1 MYNFNTGG
9 TQENDPIFDEKLNN
23 AFRTKQHKI
32 EIRREKEMNE
42 LRRKERKDKLGKDK
56 DSDDSDSKDRKKLK
70 ERRKS
75 VAVIENS
82 RELKKA
88 AQNIS
93 FIEEERKLHEAYQL
107 ILSEHLRRIEK
118 MKARAN
124 CERRV
129 SVTVP
134 TDQMS
139 SLKLP

>member
-1 MYNFNTGG
+1 
-9 TQENDPIFDEKLNN
+9 
-23 AFRTKQHKI
+23 
-32 EIRREKEMNE
+32 MNE

-75 VAVIENS
+75 VAIIENPSS

-107 ILSEHLRRIEK
+107 ILSEHVRKIEK
-118 MKARAN
+118 MKARKPSGAVTGDQIPS
-124 CERRV
+124 RRSSIV
-129 SVTVP
+129 ASPEKMTTLKVTINP
-134 TDQMS
+134 KAS
-139 SLKLP
+139 

>member
-1 MYNFNTGG
+1 
-9 TQENDPIFDEKLNN
+9 
-23 AFRTKQHKI
+23 
-32 EIRREKEMNE
+32 MNE

-75 VAVIENS
+75 VAVIENPSS